1 MPSLHDATPRLRV
14 RGLTKAFGRHDV
26 LDGVDLDVAAGTSVL
41 LTGTNGS
48 GKTTLLR
55 CIAGLVTATGE
66 RSIDGRPIDRTPASR
81 RPLSYLP
88 QSPGLPGWATGSE
101 VLQVFARLRGSKE
114 PLVELPEGFLPRLD
128 QPVAELSGGQRQ
140 RIAIAVAML
149 GEPRLLLL
157 DEPAANL
164 DESGHD
170 ALGDIVRRAV
180 GHGVSVVI
188 AAPSAVELGGVAD
201 RTVRLSGGRIVP
213 PAGPAGSADHD
224 ELSEHQDRSDAREAA
239 G

>member
-14 RGLTKAFGRHDV
+14 RGLRKAFGRRRV
-26 LDGVDLDVAAGTSVL
+26 LDGVGFDVAAGTSVL
-41 LTGTNGS
+41 LTGDNGS

-55 CIAGLVTATGE
+55 CIAGLVASSGE
-66 RSIDGRPIDRTPASR
+66 RSIDGRPIGRSPASR

-101 VLQVFARLRGSKE
+101 VLQLFGRLRGSRE
-114 PLVELPEGFLPRLD
+114 LLVELPDGFLPRLD

-140 RIAIAVAML
+140 RVAIAVALL
-149 GEPRLLLL
+149 GSPRLLLL

-164 DESGHD
+164 DSSGYD
-170 ALGDIVRRAV
+170 ALGEVLRRAT
-180 GHGVSVVI
+180 GRGVSVVI

-201 RTVRLSGGRIVP
+201 RTLRLVDGRIVLP
-213 PAGPAGSADHD
+213 TGSADHD
-224 ELSEHQDRSDAREAA
+224 ERREPSGPSGRREAA